1 MTFLRTNPRTKTPT
15 GTRTAARLRLAA
27 LVALPVLTLSV
38 ACGGGDDGTDA
49 AKKSDAI
56 ADVPSTPAAGATKK
70 ADKPSAPTAGR
81 SAFYDAQLKYVRC
94 MRAKGGYKEFPD
106 PTLSG
111 YLDWDKVNEIGSRP
125 GRNEGIK
132 GGRNGACVTELRAA
146 MAAEPE
152 RDQQKAYESM
162 LAHAKCMRDN
172 GVSRFTNPTM
182 SGGNAMPGGD
192 PDPASPVLDS
202 NSPAYKKA
210 REACR
215 SKLLDGL
222 DGMQ

>member
-1 MTFLRTNPRTKTPT
+1 MIFLRTNPRTN
-15 GTRTAARLRLAA
+15 TRTAARLRLAA

-38 ACGGGDDGTDA
+38 GCGGGDGGTDA
-49 AKKSDAI
+49 AEKTDAI
-56 ADVPSTPAAGATKK
+56 ADVPSTPAAGATKD
-70 ADKPSAPTAGR
+70 ADRPSAPPAGK
-81 SAFYDAQLKYVRC
+81 SAFYDAQVKYVQC
-94 MRAKGGYKEFPD
+94 MRAKGGYKDFPD

-111 YLDWDKVNEIGSRP
+111 YLDWDKINEIGSQP

-132 GGRNGACVTELRAA
+132 GGRNGACVAELRDA
-146 MAAEPE
+146 MEAEPE
-152 RDQQKAYESM
+152 RDQQKSYESM

-182 SGGNAMPGGD
+182 SGGNAQPGGD
-192 PDPASPVLDS
+192 PNPASPVIDTD
-202 NSPAYKKA
+202 SPAYKKA
-210 REACR
+210 REACG